1 MKKKRNKNVG
11 KVGWCDGETLGLDVG
26 HYVFI
31 RRVNGKKCDVNT
43 FSSIE
48 KKDGSFQLK
57 KMQMIRSGDLYPI
70 PKKDDTLPRFGGIDS
85 RVIKDVPLS
94 KIQKIGRYSL
104 KRRHHHYIQKYM
116 KKK

>member
-11 KVGWCDGETLGLDVG
+11 KVGWCDGETLGLEVG

-31 RRVNGKKCDVNT
+31 RRVKGKKCDVNT

-48 KKDGSFQLK
+48 DKNGKIKIKKVRKIQNGE
-57 KMQMIRSGDLYPI
+57 LYAI

-85 RVIKDVPLS
+85 RVIKNVPLS
-94 KIQKIGRYSL
+94 KVKDIGKHRL
-104 KRRHHHYIQKYM
+104 KRRHHHYVQKYM
-116 KKK
+116 KK